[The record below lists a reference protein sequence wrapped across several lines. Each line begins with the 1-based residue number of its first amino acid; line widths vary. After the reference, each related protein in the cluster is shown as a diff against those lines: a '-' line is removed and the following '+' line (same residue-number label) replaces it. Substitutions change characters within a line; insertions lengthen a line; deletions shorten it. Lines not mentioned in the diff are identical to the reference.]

1 MVLVHKRLEEGKFVW
16 PQLQD
21 GVMRMSSAQMSALF
35 EGLEWR
41 LVRPE
46 RARRPLVAG

>member
-16 PQLQD
+16 PQVRD
-21 GVMRMSSAQMSALF
+21 RVMRMSSAQLAALF
-35 EGLEWR
+35 EGLDWR

-46 RARRPLVAG
+46 QARRPVAAG